1 MGEVHV
7 LVNPLG
13 GRGRAAAA
21 GAVVRRV
28 IEQAGHTPVDISGGS
43 AAESTASARA
53 AVAAG
58 AQRLVVVGGDGTVH
72 LAVQGVAGTA
82 TVLGI
87 VPAGTGNDFARAFG
101 LNALS
106 IEEATTRALGP
117 ARPVDAIRTESISA
131 ESIRTESSGAATG
144 AEATEAD
151 AIGAGAAETDAI
163 GTEATRSEATEA
175 GATEAGAIEADAI
188 SAESI
193 STGTAGW
200 VTFNVTGGF
209 SVDVNRRADALRFPK
224 GPSRYT
230 VATLLE
236 LPGLRHRDLAITVDE
251 QRLDCRSA
259 MFAVANTSTFGGG
272 MAVCPDADPSDGL
285 LDVAV
290 VGPAS
295 RSTLLRLL
303 PKVFNGSHVGHRQV
317 HMLRGQTVTIEGE
330 SMDLVGDGEPLGRTP
345 IVLQAVPGALLL
357 AAP

>member
-101 LNALS
+101 LNALN

-117 ARPVDAIRTESISA
+117 ARPVDAISTESLSTKANGAGAISA
-131 ESIRTESSGAATG
+131 ATR
-144 AEATEAD
+144 AEATDAD
-151 AIGAGAAETDAI
+151 AIGTDAIGTDAI
-163 GTEATRSEATEA
+163 GTEAI
-175 GATEAGAIEADAI
+175 GADAI
-188 SAESI
+188 
-193 STGTAGW
+193 GAGMARW

-224 GPSRYT
+224 GSSRYT

-251 QRLDCRSA
+251 QRFDCRSA

-330 SMDLVGDGEPLGRTP
+330 SMDLVGDGEPLGQTP